1 MCMFIILPL
10 MMMSAFTYL
19 HDQLVGKFLPEQ
31 HNFKRKS
38 VFDIYDFIK
47 PTLQPKCLFCRFNL
61 DKREYCLAL
70 FHGVRYEKQPTELA

>member
-1 MCMFIILPL
+1 MCMFILLPL

-38 VFDIYDFIK
+38 PFAYSSTK
-47 PTLQPKCLFCRFNL
+47 PALYFRFNL
-61 DKREYCLAL
+61 DKGKYRLAF
-70 FHGVRYEKQPTELA
+70 FHGVGDEEQPTELA